1 MNTQAGKP
9 ICLSDHTR
17 EYLVRRGF
25 TETEVHEATRTSP
38 WQPAQR
44 GRQEVIK
51 DFPLTAA
58 LQRLAESI
66 RDFSTREAA

>member
-1 MNTQAGKP
+1 MHTEAGQP
-9 ICLSDHTR
+9 ICLSDHAR
-17 EYLVRRGF
+17 EYLGRCSF
-25 TETEVHEATRTSP
+25 TETEVHEAIRTSP

-51 DFPLTAA
+51 DFPLTTAP
-58 LQRLAESI
+58 QRIAEAV